1 MNHKFKKR
9 MRQAL
14 KAPAPISEEHLEA
27 TREAARGLYADSRQR
42 KKISFPEFLLMQI
55 RFCGVWVWLLQG
67 GALFALFLVL
77 NSILGGDFTA
87 IKPQHLPELLSLCAV
102 VVAATSLPGISR
114 SWQHRMYETE
124 AATRLSLPG
133 LILCRL
139 LILGL
144 VDFFILAAAFTAALW
159 QTSLSGLNAAV
170 YLLLPFLS
178 ACLGSLLII
187 RHVPGERLLFFC
199 TLFCG
204 ALFLALWLAG
214 SLNPVIYQQTGPL
227 TVLTLLCG
235 AGVLAQCRKLV
246 NDYNIE

>member
-42 KKISFPEFLLMQI
+42 KKFLS
-55 RFCGVWVWLLQG
+55 RVFAYADTFCGVWVWLLQG

-77 NSILGGDFTA
+77 NSILGGDFSA

-187 RHVPGERLLFFC
+187 RHVPGERLLFSAPCSAVRF
-199 TLFCG
+199 FWPCG
-204 ALFLALWLAG
+204 WPEA
-214 SLNPVIYQQTGPL
+214 
-227 TVLTLLCG
+227 
-235 AGVLAQCRKLV
+235 
-246 NDYNIE
+246 